1 MINGEATDQNRTI
14 PEARETRG
22 QGSASVAV
30 FAFKHAPG
38 LEWAG
43 VLCLLRN
50 SQQLCVCPH
59 LLGQKQRHQWILK
72 FKLERCP

>member
-22 QGSASVAV
+22 QGSVSVAV
-30 FAFKHAPG
+30 LEFKHAPG

-50 SQQLCVCPH
+50 S
-59 LLGQKQRHQWILK
+59 
-72 FKLERCP
+72 

>member
-30 FAFKHAPG
+30 LAFKHAPG

-50 SQQLCVCPH
+50 S
-59 LLGQKQRHQWILK
+59 
-72 FKLERCP
+72 